1 MMEIT
6 KRKFVTPGEVI
17 ATGPLRTENNVYRD
31 GDKIISTCVG
41 ISEIF
46 ENSVRVMA
54 LSGIYMPRI
63 DDAVIGKVQSTSLMF
78 WELDINSC
86 YVGIL
91 RADEVFGRDYS
102 ASSNDMSSKLRKG
115 DLVLARI
122 ANFDRSRDP
131 LLTIKSRGLGKIE
144 SGELIKISPMTI
156 PRLIGRQGA
165 TIQTIESN
173 TNARIK
179 IGQNGWVV
187 VSCED
192 SFGLLKAIKVIK
204 MIDSQS
210 HVPDL
215 MEKVKSLLESK
226 GE

>member
-1 MMEIT
+1 MEIT

-17 ATGPLRTENNVYRD
+17 ATGPLRTERNVYRD
-31 GDKIISTCVG
+31 GDKIIATCVG

-63 DDAVIGKVQSTSLMF
+63 DDVVIGKVQSTSLMS

-86 YVGIL
+86 YVGVL

-102 ASSNDMSSKLRKG
+102 ASSNDLKSKLRKG

-122 ANFDRSRDP
+122 SNFDRSRDP

-144 SGELIKISPMTI
+144 SGELIKISSMSI
-156 PRLIGRQGA
+156 PRLIGRQGS

-179 IGQNGWVV
+179 IGQNGRVV

-204 MIDSQS
+204 MVDSQS

-215 MEKVKSLLESK
+215 MERVKSLLES
-226 GE
+226 ESE